1 MLMKVSFNLSNEKQL
16 LLLIFISVIDDGDT
30 KEDAEAKALLN
41 KFFGASALM
50 TTIESGSGLSKDYL
64 STGGAK
70 NKTVRK

>member
-1 MLMKVSFNLSNEKQL
+1 M
-16 LLLIFISVIDDGDT
+16 IDDGDT